1 MPAASSK
8 SDPTE
13 LEVLIMFKNSNNKE
27 TRRYLIALIL
37 LFHALPCMSIDFS
50 QEPLRLGEGLVTQI
64 AFSPDATMLAAW
76 YDADGDK
83 RTPEG
88 EFCLWDV
95 QTQRRIGVW
104 KEDLTWID
112 SMVFSPDGTLIAL
125 GLYNPDRTIRLWDVV
140 EQRQVGRMNPA
151 ANGGITSLVFSPDGR
166 TLASASKRPPTAHL
180 WDVQT
185 QEQVGVLSGVAMK
198 PTQGFL
204 CLAFSPDGEFLFSG
218 GRRGDEAIRI
228 WDVQTQKQVG
238 ELIGHLDITMDLAF
252 SPDCSILASAGGAW
266 DRAVYLWDAET
277 WEQVGVLEGHS
288 AHVGSIAFSPDGKL
302 LASTAYWD
310 NVVYIWDIASQEQLG
325 ALQGHD
331 ASNVGWG
338 DQVVMSPEGKW
349 LACGSENG
357 VELWEFKPDVDF
369 NDDGIVDSVDI
380 CMIVDAWGTDDPLCD
395 VGPMPWGDGI
405 VDVEDLIVVAEHLF
419 EESPPAEP
427 GQ

>member
-1 MPAASSK
+1 
-8 SDPTE
+8 
-13 LEVLIMFKNSNNKE
+13 
-27 TRRYLIALIL
+27 
-37 LFHALPCMSIDFS
+37 MSIDFS

-104 KEDLTWID
+104 KEDLIWID

-140 EQRQVGRMNPA
+140 EQRQVGRMNPT

-166 TLASASKRPPTAHL
+166 TLASASKRPPTAYL

-185 QEQVGVLSGVAMK
+185 QEQVGVLSNVAMK
-198 PTQGFL
+198 PNQGFL

-228 WDVQTQKQVG
+228 WDVQTQEQVG
-238 ELIGHLDITMDLAF
+238 ELIGHLDDTMQLAF
-252 SPDCSILASAGGAW
+252 SPDRSLLASAGGFN
-266 DRAVYLWDAET
+266 DGAVYLWDYHT
-277 WEQVGVLEGHS
+277 REQVGVLGGHT
-288 AHVGSIAFSPDGKL
+288 AHVDSIAFSPDGKL
-302 LASTAYWD
+302 LASAAFWD
-310 NVVYIWDIASQEQLG
+310 TNVYLWDVATQSQMGVLTGHIATDGYGEDVEISSDG
-325 ALQGHD
+325 R
-331 ASNVGWG
+331 
-338 DQVVMSPEGKW
+338 W
-349 LACGSENG
+349 LACKSANG

-419 EESPPAEP
+419 EEFPSAEP